1 MTHQI
6 IMHITTQQCTTALG
20 KRKHA
25 LEEYY
30 EHSQTADPSMGIFD
44 GPTTKKKQRTNSD
57 NNSLAECL
65 VRESMDAI
73 SFAITTRCSRDDEPR
88 QTILGKR
95 KQATNNDSSVEYG
108 DDEQYH
114 PDSDHQWERDDPRR
128 RTGFKIRKTTET
140 GSLLLIEAGFYD
152 GFTSSI
158 QPTTMEEAQRY
169 IRPVESSER
178 PIVNHATPLQIRW
191 SEIYE
196 RIIIKQLGRSK

>member
-88 QTILGKR
+88 RTILGKR
-95 KQATNNDSSVEYG
+95 KHATNNDSGVG
-108 DDEQYH
+108 DDDEQYH
-114 PDSDHQWERDDPRR
+114 SDFDHQWERDDPRR
-128 RTGFKIRKTTET
+128 RTGFKIRKTTEA
-140 GSLLLIEAGFYD
+140 GSLLIETEFYD
-152 GFTSSI
+152 GSTSPI

-178 PIVNHATPLQIRW
+178 PFVIHATPPRQTRW

-196 RIIIKQLGRSK
+196 RILIKQLGKSK